1 MIVYYSKKD
10 RNKLEHFIRQTM
22 EKESDSI
29 KRKDAPTDI
38 LFCKEKGSPK
48 EAFEAVPDG
57 LKAYFENVEFET
69 EFVIP
74 GEWIKKLSGVERDE
88 VLQNTQRRAEYAIR
102 SYYRF
107 TRRMLEAALANATES
122 EAHFK
127 GFVLDLRTPDGEP
140 LFSENHLFGD
150 VGRQSNLFKGNFFGD
165 EKRTNESLDFLSDK
179 IFDMKDELGKPLR
192 YVADTIIIP
201 VNRTNL
207 FRKLIKAIAAQD
219 SNHWKLITLPSW
231 YSNDDRL
238 MIMSSNA
245 NIELC
250 GNMFW
255 NRVPLVVTNWTDAY
269 TDNCTRVLRSRVS
282 VSFNTY
288 KHILLAIDPS
298 TAEDPL

>member
-1 MIVYYSKKD
+1 MIVYHFKKPK
-10 RNKLEHFIRQTM
+10 KLEFFIRQTI
-22 EKESDSI
+22 EKTSDSI
-29 KRKDAPTDI
+29 KRKGAPTDI

-57 LKAYFENVEFET
+57 LEMYFENVTFET

-74 GEWIKKLSGVERDE
+74 GEWIKKLSGANQDE
-88 VLQNTQRRAEYAIR
+88 VLQNTQRRVEYAVR

-107 TRRMLEAALANATES
+107 TQRMLEVALANATES
-122 EAHFK
+122 ETRFK

-140 LFSENHLFGD
+140 LFSENHPFGD
-150 VGRQSNLFKGNFFGD
+150 VERQSNLFKGNFFGD
-165 EKRTNESLDFLSDK
+165 EKRINKSLDFLSDK
-179 IFDMKDELGKPLR
+179 IFDMKDKFGKPLR

-207 FRKLIKAIAAQD
+207 FRKLIKAIAAQN

-231 YSNDDRL
+231 FSNDDRL
-238 MIMSSNA
+238 MIMSSDA
-245 NIELC
+245 NRELC

-269 TDNCTRVLRSRVS
+269 SGNSLWSLRTRVS

-288 KHILLAIDPS
+288 KHILLAIDLS

>member
-1 MIVYYSKKD
+1 MIVYHFKKPK
-10 RNKLEHFIRQTM
+10 KLEFFIRQTI
-22 EKESDSI
+22 EKTSDSI

-57 LKAYFENVEFET
+57 LEMYFETVVFET

-74 GEWIKKLSGVERDE
+74 GEWIKKLSGVEQFK
-88 VLQNTQRRAEYAIR
+88 VLQDTHYRAERAI
-102 SYYRF
+102 SLYYSF
-107 TRRMLEAALANATES
+107 TQRMLEVALANATAPETR
-122 EAHFK
+122 FK

-140 LFSENHLFGD
+140 LFSENHPFGD
-150 VGRQSNLFKGNFFGD
+150 VERQSNLFKGNFFGD
-165 EKRTNESLDFLSDK
+165 EKRINESLDFLSDK
-179 IFDMKDELGKPLR
+179 IFDMKDKFGKPLR

-207 FRKLIKAIAAQD
+207 LRKLLKAIAAQN

-231 YSNDDRL
+231 FSNDDRL
-238 MIMSSNA
+238 MIMSSDA
-245 NIELC
+245 NRELC
-250 GNMFW
+250 GNVFW
-255 NRVPLVVTNWTDAY
+255 NRVPLVVTNWTDEH
-269 TDNCTRVLRSRVS
+269 TGNRLWSLRTRIS

-288 KHILLAIDPS
+288 KHILLAIDSS

>member
-1 MIVYYSKKD
+1 MIVFLSKNRK
-10 RNKLEHFIRQTM
+10 KFEYFIWQTI
-22 EKESDSI
+22 EKTSDSI
-29 KRKDAPTDI
+29 KRKGAPTDI

-57 LKAYFENVEFET
+57 LETYFENVTFET

-74 GEWIKKLSGVERDE
+74 GEWIKKLSKADEDE
-88 VLQNTQRRAEYAIR
+88 VLQNTQRRGEYAVR

-107 TRRMLEAALANATES
+107 TRRMLETALANATES
-122 EAHFK
+122 ETRFK

-140 LFSENHLFGD
+140 LFSENHSFGD
-150 VGRQSNLFKGNFFGD
+150 TGRQSNLFKGNFFGD
-165 EKRTNESLDFLSDK
+165 EKRTNKSLDFLSNK
-179 IFDMKDELGKPLR
+179 IFDMKDNFGRPLR

-201 VNRTNL
+201 VNRTDL
-207 FRKLIKAIAAQD
+207 FRKITKAIDAQN

-231 YSNDDRL
+231 FSDDDRL

-245 NIELC
+245 NKELC
-250 GNMFW
+250 GNIFW
-255 NRVPLVVTNWTDAY
+255 NRVPLVAMNWTDAY
-269 TDNCTRVLRSRVS
+269 TGNYIWGLRGRVS
-282 VSFNTY
+282 VSFTTY